1 VTVSRQYKRFLT
13 EINFLRKEVNKMII
27 AKIEN
32 GSVTMWD
39 TDTCSTCGCVG
50 GGAGEPVSADV
61 RGDEVAIKY
70 ADGKGIV

>member
-1 VTVSRQYKRFLT
+1 
-13 EINFLRKEVNKMII
+13 MII